1 MKNKEIFEEVLKLLG
16 KKDYSEKEI
25 LEKFPQINPSI
36 LKKLKKEKL
45 IDDLEL
51 CQKIVD
57 KLKNKGKGY
66 YYIIKE
72 LERRKINEEIIED
85 FKKKY
90 DFEQE
95 FERGKEIVKKL
106 KSKDKS
112 KIVLNLKSKGYAEQ
126 TIERL
131 MKDDNYNFER

>member
-1 MKNKEIFEEVLKLLG
+1 MKNKEIFEKVLKLLS
-16 KKDYSEKEI
+16 KKDYSEREI
-25 LEKFPQINPSI
+25 AEKFPSIPPSI
-36 LKKLKKEKL
+36 LDKLKKEKL
-45 IDDLEL
+45 IDDFSL

-66 YYIIKE
+66 YYIIRE
-72 LERRKINEEIIED
+72 LERRKINEKIIED

-95 FERGKEIVKKL
+95 FERCKEILKKL
-106 KSKDKS
+106 KLKDKNA
-112 KIVLNLKSKGYAEQ
+112 ILLNLKGKGYSEQ

-131 MKDDNYNFER
+131 LGNEN

>member
-1 MKNKEIFEEVLKLLG
+1 MKNKEIFEKVLKLLS
-16 KKDYSEKEI
+16 KKDYSEREI
-25 LEKFPQINPSI
+25 AEKFPSIPPSI
-36 LKKLKKEKL
+36 LDKLKKEKL
-45 IDDLEL
+45 IDDFSL

-66 YYIIKE
+66 YYIIRE
-72 LERRKINEEIIED
+72 LERRKINEKIIED

-95 FERGKEIVKKL
+95 FERCKEILKKL
-106 KSKDKS
+106 KLKDKNA
-112 KIVLNLKSKGYAEQ
+112 ILLNLKGKGYSEQ

-131 MKDDNYNFER
+131 LRNEN

>member
-1 MKNKEIFEEVLKLLG
+1 MKNKEIFEKVLKLIS

-25 LEKFPQINPSI
+25 IDKFPQITPTV
-36 LKKLKKEKL
+36 LEKLKKERL
-45 IDDLEL
+45 IDDFSL

-66 YYIIKE
+66 YYIVRE
-72 LERRKINEEIIED
+72 LERRKIKEEIIED

-90 DFEQE
+90 DFEEE
-95 FERGKEIVKKL
+95 FERCKEILKKL
-106 KSKDKS
+106 KSRDKNT
-112 KIVLNLKSKGYAEQ
+112 ILLNLKSKGYSEK

-131 MKDDNYNFER
+131 LKNEN

>member
-1 MKNKEIFEEVLKLLG
+1 MKNKEIFEKVLKLIS

-25 LEKFPQINPSI
+25 IDKFPQITPT
-36 LKKLKKEKL
+36 LLEKLKKERL
-45 IDDLEL
+45 IDDFSL

-66 YYIIKE
+66 YYIVRE
-72 LERRKINEEIIED
+72 LERRKIKEEIIED

-90 DFEQE
+90 DFEEE
-95 FERGKEIVKKL
+95 FERCKEILKKL
-106 KSKDKS
+106 KSKDKNT
-112 KIVLNLKSKGYAEQ
+112 ILLNLKSKGYSEK

-131 MKDDNYNFER
+131 LKNEN